1 MTVQRRSAFFRIASR
16 TTSPE
21 NGWARRTRA
30 PVLHGPAEWRT
41 RTGRGV
47 RSPSG
52 SLKYGLAGKAS
63 TRRTVIRITSRW
75 ASGGSQPRLGEQDGR
90 LVDGPALDP

>member
-1 MTVQRRSAFFRIASR
+1 MTVQRRSASLRISSR

-21 NGWARRTRA
+21 NGSTPRNHA

-52 SLKYGLAGKAS
+52 SQKYGLPGKAS
-63 TRRTVIRITSRW
+63 TRRMVTKITVLRALGRGQ
-75 ASGGSQPRLGEQDGR
+75 AGLGEQDGR
-90 LVDGPALDP
+90 LLDRSPG